1 MSNNDNHKYTLPESD
16 DSDLFSDAHSEP
28 DSSDDEAD
36 LLRNRNHKRHA
47 NASPPPLSS
56 RKRASKP
63 LDENPQT
70 LKKIRREC
78 RLQTALEGI
87 KDNKSLHEPN
97 SKVTVP
103 PLETQ
108 QPRLSSRLHQPSP
121 RRKTSKYTPIK
132 DTKTEKKRQATKQK
146 RMPASKLS
154 VVYDQHKVVE
164 QDGEYEFVKV
174 EGLLVNKGP
183 SPPIPREMEM
193 DNDDNDDDDD
203 GHDEAALNTMEPYLT
218 RLGWTHPWR
227 KAQYKLVGEPGFA
240 IKLPR
245 ARMLELVKELNV
257 SVGAGG
263 GDAPNEFTAGRIEE
277 NLLFTAVEKRIA
289 EYAMMTESFVECEQ
303 EVQKKK
309 VVTTKKRGG
318 GAASSINIVATRG
331 STSAPADEHTN
342 SASIRMTKKP
352 PKFTRMTK
360 KTPKFRRMTKAFPSL
375 IRMKDRNFFCLTQ
388 QKVDEI
394 AESVLNENKNAD
406 ASRSDGR
413 KLLAANICASYKDK
427 DTMLLE
433 VKGQPD
439 LAEKAHRRILDSV
452 RYEICKYN
460 CQLLLDDVDCIEVD
474 VKFDITRDLGFELK
488 CFDQKNLWICD
499 VGDDSQFREVFGR
512 KANRGA
518 VITHLA
524 VWDDTKRGDN
534 MQEVSGPYMLEE
546 ITQKA
551 NQKRKQWIAARI
563 CLSWHEHLAN
573 IDINRF
579 LPRHGSAKM
588 PSMRSKRASNVYRI
602 LGAHRERFLDY
613 RPVRKPPQSITRPHD
628 ENPVN
633 ANIVSRTIR
642 KKNCLIQERAE
653 GASNENKT
661 SCRNGRGITIETA
674 KNVENIGFNSKVHPR
689 SLQGAMTSPN
699 DVFVVLGC
707 PDPHLNERAKETV
720 RKEVVKQ
727 RSAKRK
733 MPERHLKRISL
744 PASNLN
750 IDSVHRTENPQ
761 TIECIEESKPSS
773 TMALTSANKKQR
785 TIPESYEN
793 PSRIHHVYS
802 ETRDDV
808 TEAVPIRNVREEA
821 RARKVIWKEIET
833 TFDAKK
839 AIVKAGEKVKCAK
852 FAVSTSAQQGTN
864 AEQEAPKADNNIP
877 PLDSSNIILGDMAQ
891 LSTAC
896 LIQKYKHCTFEE
908 RNAFTVPMKRQKRNL
923 LDLKTEAT
931 MCPLAYNQKKKDMDE
946 KIKCCKIKYKAL
958 KILELGHFIINGR
971 SHNKGVAYFLK
982 ITKPGSTI
990 ASRQQLF
997 VDLDK
1002 DLEVLSKD
1010 LEDICNWIRMFQTED
1025 KKNEMG
1031 MDYDISNLGVSLLHA
1046 AILVGKENTVNM
1058 MINADKGSASV
1069 EATSSPLQFAE
1080 AMKHEA
1086 MKHEAMEHE
1095 AMKHEVL
1102 LYGACE
1108 WVEKYNNVIIALG
1121 HLL

>member
-1 MSNNDNHKYTLPESD
+1 MSNNHNHKYTLPESD

-78 RLQTALEGI
+78 RMQTALQGI
-87 KDNKSLHEPN
+87 KDKKSLHEPN

-108 QPRLSSRLHQPSP
+108 KPRLSSRLQPSP
-121 RRKTSKYTPIK
+121 RQNTSKCTPIK

-146 RMPASKLS
+146 RIPASKLS

-183 SPPIPREMEM
+183 YPPIPREMEI
-193 DNDDNDDDDD
+193 DNDDNDDDS
-203 GHDEAALNTMEPYLT
+203 EAALNTMEPYLT
-218 RLGWTHPWR
+218 RLGWTHPSR
-227 KAQYKLVGEPGFA
+227 KAQYKLVGESGFA

-245 ARMLELVKELNV
+245 ARMLELLKELNV
-257 SVGAGG
+257 SVGG

-289 EYAMMTESFVECEQ
+289 EYTMMTESFVECEQ
-303 EVQKKK
+303 QVQKKK
-309 VVTTKKRGG
+309 VATTKKRGG
-318 GAASSINIVATRG
+318 GAASSINKVATRG

-342 SASIRMTKKP
+342 SVSIRMTKKP
-352 PKFTRMTK
+352 PKFTQITK
-360 KTPKFRRMTKAFPSL
+360 KLPSL

-427 DTMLLE
+427 DTMVLE
-433 VKGQPD
+433 VKGQQD
-439 LAEKAHRRILDSV
+439 LADKACSRILDSV
-452 RYEICKYN
+452 RYEICKCN
-460 CQLLLDDVDCIEVD
+460 CHLLLDDVDCIEVD
-474 VKFDITRDLGFELK
+474 VKFDITRDLGFEFK

-499 VGDDSQFREVFGR
+499 VGDNSQFREVFGR

-524 VWDDTKRGDN
+524 VWDDTKRGDY

-551 NQKRKQWIAARI
+551 NQIRKQWIAARI

-579 LPRHGSAKM
+579 LPRHGSSKM
-588 PSMRSKRASNVYRI
+588 PSERSKRTSNVYRI
-602 LGAHRERFLDY
+602 MGAHREQFLDY

-628 ENPVN
+628 ENLVN
-633 ANIVSRTIR
+633 ANTVSRIIC
-642 KKNCLIQERAE
+642 KKNRLIQERGE
-653 GASNENKT
+653 GASTDNKT

-689 SLQGAMTSPN
+689 SLQGAMTSSN
-699 DVFVVLGC
+699 EVFVALGC

-733 MPERHLKRISL
+733 LSETHLKRNSL

-785 TIPESYEN
+785 STPESYAN

-808 TEAVPIRNVREEA
+808 TEAVPISNIREEA
-821 RARKVIWKEIET
+821 RARKVTWKEIET
-833 TFDAKK
+833 TFHAKK
-839 AIVKAGEKVKCAK
+839 AIVKAGEKVKCAN
-852 FAVSTSAQQGTN
+852 FAVATSSQQGTN

-877 PLDSSNIILGDMAQ
+877 PPDPSNIILGDMAQ

-896 LIQKYKHCTFEE
+896 FIQKYKHCTFEE

-923 LDLKTEAT
+923 QDLKTEAM
-931 MCPLAYNQKKKDMDE
+931 MCPLAYKQKKKDIDE

-971 SHNKGVAYFLK
+971 GDNKGVAYFLK

-990 ASRQQLF
+990 ALRKQLF

-1002 DLEVLSKD
+1002 NMEVLSKD
-1010 LEDICNWIRMFQTED
+1010 LEDICNWIRLFQTED

-1031 MDYDISNLGVSLLHA
+1031 IDYDISNLGASLLHA

-1058 MINADKGSASV
+1058 MINADKGSTSFEV
-1069 EATSSPLQFAE
+1069 TSSPVQFAE
-1080 AMKHEA
+1080 AMKDEA
-1086 MKHEAMEHE
+1086 MKD
-1095 AMKHEVL
+1095 EVL
-1102 LYGACE
+1102 LHGARE
-1108 WVEKYNNVIIALG
+1108 WVEKYNNIIIALG